1 MAITLKDV
9 AKLAEVHSS
18 TVSRVLR
25 GNEDLRI
32 PEETRQKIFSA
43 AKELNYYPDQT
54 ARALRLKKSFSLGL
68 ILPDITNPFFARIAR
83 SIEICGFKTGYTV
96 IVCNTDEDQQKEIH
110 FTNELLSRGI
120 DGLIIAPVQDSID
133 HLRELKENKFPFVL
147 VDRYIDEMETNAVV
161 SNNEDSAYE
170 AVEYLFKMGH
180 HRIAMIQGRNNI
192 YTIQKRLIGYQRA
205 IENLNLDD
213 SPDLIAGYGFRMED
227 GYDAAMNVLQL
238 DNRPTALL
246 VSGNLV
252 SVGVLKAILDNA
264 LLIPDDISIIAYADN
279 VFSPYLVTPLTTVS
293 HPLQEMGDRAFHMLK
308 EHMESKIP
316 IPYSKIVVQSE
327 FEIRKSVKR
336 INEKLNA
343 CEEVGK

>member
-110 FTNELLSRGI
+110 FTHELLSRGI
-120 DGLIIAPVQDSID
+120 D
-133 HLRELKENKFPFVL
+133 
-147 VDRYIDEMETNAVV
+147 
-161 SNNEDSAYE
+161 
-170 AVEYLFKMGH
+170 
-180 HRIAMIQGRNNI
+180 
-192 YTIQKRLIGYQRA
+192 
-205 IENLNLDD
+205 
-213 SPDLIAGYGFRMED
+213 
-227 GYDAAMNVLQL
+227 
-238 DNRPTALL
+238 
-246 VSGNLV
+246 
-252 SVGVLKAILDNA
+252 
-264 LLIPDDISIIAYADN
+264 
-279 VFSPYLVTPLTTVS
+279 
-293 HPLQEMGDRAFHMLK
+293 
-308 EHMESKIP
+308 
-316 IPYSKIVVQSE
+316 
-327 FEIRKSVKR
+327 
-336 INEKLNA
+336 
-343 CEEVGK
+343 

>member
-1 MAITLKDV
+1 
-9 AKLAEVHSS
+9 
-18 TVSRVLR
+18 
-25 GNEDLRI
+25 
-32 PEETRQKIFSA
+32 
-43 AKELNYYPDQT
+43 
-54 ARALRLKKSFSLGL
+54 
-68 ILPDITNPFFARIAR
+68 
-83 SIEICGFKTGYTV
+83 
-96 IVCNTDEDQQKEIH
+96 
-110 FTNELLSRGI
+110 
-120 DGLIIAPVQDSID
+120 
-133 HLRELKENKFPFVL
+133 
-147 VDRYIDEMETNAVV
+147 METNAVV

-213 SPDLIAGYGFRMED
+213 SPDLIAGDGFRMED

-293 HPLQEMGDRAFHMLK
+293 HPLQEMGERAFHMLK
-308 EHMESKIP
+308 EHMESKKP
-316 IPYSKIVVQSE
+316 IPYSKIVVQSQ
-327 FEIRKSVKR
+327 FEIRESVKR